1 MKKYLQF
8 GYNGIA
14 QVCSHISNYQAK
26 KIVTYWKSWIIL
38 KCHMVQL
45 VKNVKDVKY
54 LHILE
59 KIFKNN
65 AVKNGCRNELNIDYT
80 I

>member
-1 MKKYLQF
+1 MPY
-8 GYNGIA
+8 G
-14 QVCSHISNYQAK
+14 SIS
-26 KIVTYWKSWIIL
+26 
-38 KCHMVQL
+38 
-45 VKNVKDVKY
+45 KNVKDVKY
-54 LHILE
+54 LRILE

>member
-1 MKKYLQF
+1 
-8 GYNGIA
+8 
-14 QVCSHISNYQAK
+14 
-26 KIVTYWKSWIIL
+26 
-38 KCHMVQL
+38 MVQL

-65 AVKNGCRNELNIDYT
+65 GVKNGCRNELNIDHT